1 MRQQVQNSAE
11 SLEDIEI
18 NIQPQKQR
26 DAEQNSMSTS
36 GHSAEDSKMATEE
49 FSLLQAIKK
58 ILANDDEDRD
68 PYTLIFKDA
77 KMEREF

>member
-1 MRQQVQNSAE
+1 MKEKVENSAE
-11 SLEDIEI
+11 SLEDIEM
-18 NIQPQKQR
+18 NIQPPKQR

-36 GHSAEDSKMATEE
+36 GNNAEESKMATEE

-68 PYTLIFKDA
+68 PYT
-77 KMEREF
+77 